1 MRKMNYL
8 TMMALVAITINFTS
22 CKKDDDTQV
31 SITNED
37 VTVMQDDA
45 QINDMM
51 DDIDNEADE
60 ISDVA
65 QSKSALAS
73 DSTTYSGREVDRKL
87 NNDGTRT
94 ITITYTNFQHPKAKN
109 ERIKN
114 GIVYIVVTGSR
125 SDNTYKRIVTFE
137 NFTINN
143 NKIEGT
149 KTIEKMETL
158 KYKITLTNGKIT
170 FTDGSSVTCNYIRY
184 RTMVAGIATPL
195 YIWDDAYTF
204 EGSASGVTSKNIEY
218 TKTITKAVKIYT
230 AYRYPVEGTFS
241 FTSGDKTF
249 IFDYGDGTK
258 DNLATITYK
267 DVSKEI
273 TLKK

>member
-73 DSTTYSGREVDRKL
+73 DSTTY
-87 NNDGTRT
+87 
-94 ITITYTNFQHPKAKN
+94 
-109 ERIKN
+109 
-114 GIVYIVVTGSR
+114 
-125 SDNTYKRIVTFE
+125 
-137 NFTINN
+137 
-143 NKIEGT
+143 
-149 KTIEKMETL
+149 
-158 KYKITLTNGKIT
+158 
-170 FTDGSSVTCNYIRY
+170 
-184 RTMVAGIATPL
+184 
-195 YIWDDAYTF
+195 
-204 EGSASGVTSKNIEY
+204 
-218 TKTITKAVKIYT
+218 
-230 AYRYPVEGTFS
+230 
-241 FTSGDKTF
+241 
-249 IFDYGDGTK
+249 
-258 DNLATITYK
+258 
-267 DVSKEI
+267 
-273 TLKK
+273 